1 MRNTSKA
8 GLATLI
14 AIILGLIGVW
24 WAGGNVKE
32 FVNTSALFGEDN
44 SAETIP
50 NTWYDIYF
58 TDPACAPEAN
68 RTDGLD
74 AIIAD
79 DLLSATSHVD
89 LAGFEI
95 GAEPIVNAL
104 IDLERRGVPVRI
116 VTDSDYGDNDAVRR
130 LRRNG
135 LSVIEDERSGFM
147 HNKFIVID
155 DEVVW
160 TGSMNFTSSGAY
172 CNNNNMVRFVS
183 ADLAAN
189 YVAEMNEMAEDRRF
203 GPRSPNVTPNPAV
216 VIGNTVIENYF
227 APEGKVAPIVADEL
241 RSAESEILFMTFS
254 FTQNDI
260 GGALLESAERGVP
273 VRGVFETLGADNVA
287 SFYPYLAQ
295 ADELDIDVRLD
306 GNPNLMHHKVILI
319 DGETTIFGSYNFTD
333 SADTGNDENL
343 LIVHDPDFTSY
354 FIEEFETIWEE
365 SDTGR

>member
-1 MRNTSKA
+1 MNVKWPK
-8 GLATLI
+8 
-14 AIILGLIGVW
+14 IGVL
-24 WAGGNVKE
+24 G
-32 FVNTSALFGEDN
+32 
-44 SAETIP
+44 
-50 NTWYDIYF
+50 
-58 TDPACAPEAN
+58 
-68 RTDGLD
+68 
-74 AIIAD
+74 
-79 DLLSATSHVD
+79 
-89 LAGFEI
+89 
-95 GAEPIVNAL
+95 
-104 IDLERRGVPVRI
+104 RG
-116 VTDSDYGDNDAVRR
+116 
-130 LRRNG
+130 
-135 LSVIEDERSGFM
+135 
-147 HNKFIVID
+147 
-155 DEVVW
+155 
-160 TGSMNFTSSGAY
+160 
-172 CNNNNMVRFVS
+172 
-183 ADLAAN
+183 
-189 YVAEMNEMAEDRRF
+189 
-203 GPRSPNVTPNPAV
+203 PNVTPNPAV

-295 ADELDIDVRLD
+295 VDELDIDVRLD